1 MRTKDEAKEK
11 QILDTA
17 LGVIAKT
24 GLSGLKMTELAK
36 EAGVATGT
44 VYIYFQDKDELIRS
58 LYIYLM
64 KQSMQGLTD
73 GIQANEPLKVR
84 IKKISRNYF
93 DSNLLHPERGA
104 FFEQYFRSPY
114 YHETDTIKHEEESV
128 MLPIYD
134 IVVEGQQ
141 QGIIKE
147 ANPELLVT
155 LICGMLNELAQ
166 TTLYTQQ
173 ALSEADW
180 ELTFRVIWDG
190 IKS

>member
-1 MRTKDEAKEK
+1 MRIKDETKEK

-64 KQSMQGLTD
+64 KQSVQGLTNNV
-73 GIQANEPLKVR
+73 QASEPLKVR
-84 IKKISRNYF
+84 IKKITHNYF
-93 DSNLLHPERGA
+93 YIKLLNPKRSA

-114 YHETDTIKHEEESV
+114 YQDTEIVSHKEESLI
-128 MLPIYD
+128 LPIYN
-134 IVVEGQQ
+134 IVVEGQH

-155 LICGMLNELAQ
+155 LICGMLNQLVQ

-173 ALSEADW
+173 VLSEADW

>member
-1 MRTKDEAKEK
+1 MRIKDETKEK

-24 GLSGLKMTELAK
+24 GLSGLKMTALAK

-44 VYIYFQDKDELIRS
+44 VYIYFQDKDELIRH

-64 KQSMQGLTD
+64 KQSVQGLTD
-73 GIQANEPLKVR
+73 NVQASEPLKVR
-84 IKKISRNYF
+84 IKKITHNYF
-93 DSNLLHPERGA
+93 YIKLLHPERSA

-114 YHETDTIKHEEESV
+114 YQDTEIVRHKEESL
-128 MLPIYD
+128 MMPIYEV
-134 IVVEGQQ
+134 VVEGQQ

-155 LICGMLNELAQ
+155 LICGMLNQLAQ

-173 ALSEADW
+173 VLSEADW

>member
-93 DSNLLHPERGA
+93 DSNLLHPEQGA

>member
-1 MRTKDEAKEK
+1 MRIKDETKEK

-24 GLSGLKMTELAK
+24 GLSGLKMTALAK

-58 LYIYLM
+58 LYIYLL
-64 KQSMQGLTD
+64 KQSVQGLTD
-73 GIQANEPLKVR
+73 NVQASEPLKVR
-84 IKKISRNYF
+84 IKKITHNYF
-93 DSNLLHPERGA
+93 YIKLLYPERSA

-114 YHETDTIKHEEESV
+114 YQDTEIVRHKEESL
-128 MLPIYD
+128 MMPIYEV
-134 IVVEGQQ
+134 VVEGQQ

-155 LICGMLNELAQ
+155 LICGMLNQLAQ

-173 ALSEADW
+173 VLSEADW